1 MFLFILINL
10 KLLSFLAIHQK
21 EENTVYCIFSKLN
34 VKFHNRATFYQ
45 KKMTKKSMHA
55 EKKSTFT
62 NNLNGLKE
70 LPEYVLKVLIE
81 KKILL
86 FEKSDHFYLSLKQ
99 NWFKE
104 M

>member
-1 MFLFILINL
+1 
-10 KLLSFLAIHQK
+10 
-21 EENTVYCIFSKLN
+21 
-34 VKFHNRATFYQ
+34 
-45 KKMTKKSMHA
+45 MHA

-104 M
+104 MWFKLNFDILKTKCFENSWSTFLFYFYPHWSFKVQSQ